1 MIKAENPVCI
11 GDTLTTFKYVRS
23 KFKGEENFKNPSK
36 IKEWFERFDKT
47 VHHVC
52 FFEEFKKHDQK
63 VSQSTYGNIK
73 DFLNSDYLAEL
84 EKILNASIRLCIKE
98 VVVLCPFY
106 NVNTSKLSFKPHDCR
121 GKTYSTKEKFLSKEY
136 IDKFEILQIS
146 FEYCN
151 NYLYIDFGIIDT
163 RLNELYLQYLTLRE
177 KLDSRDW
184 RYQPDYKFDRL
195 FCKAIHGIMVDEC
208 DDYEMWRKY

>member
-23 KFKGEENFKNPSK
+23 KFKGEENYKNPKK
-36 IKEWFERFDKT
+36 IKEWFEQFNKT
-47 VHHVC
+47 IHHVC
-52 FFEEFKKHDQK
+52 FFEKFAKHGQK
-63 VSQSTYGNIK
+63 VSQSTFGNIK
-73 DFLNSDYLAEL
+73 DFLNSNYLTEL
-84 EKILNASIRLCIKE
+84 EKILNVSIRLCIKE

-106 NVNTSKLSFKPHDCR
+106 IVNTSKLSFKPSV
-121 GKTYSTKEKFLSKEY
+121 GYSSKEWFLSKEY

-146 FEYCN
+146 FEYSN
-151 NYLYIDFGIIDT
+151 NYLFVDFGIIDT

-184 RYQPDYKFDRL
+184 RYKPDYKFDRL
-195 FCKAIHGIMVDEC
+195 FCKAIHGVMVDKC
-208 DDYEMWRKY
+208 NDYEMGEY